1 MVQPPKF
8 ELEGIETNNVIAA
21 EQIGEWAGEYISA
34 YKRRQAGEVIQATTI
49 DERITPPAKEGE
61 KTFIQKVGEL
71 PVIKQIV
78 GAVKAVGNFFK
89 KLFSDSRLKT
99 DIVKVGQVEDINIY
113 KFKFIYDKSKTQ
125 IGVIAQ
131 ELLNTKYADCITTD
145 PTTGFYI
152 VNYNILQ
159 QKVDIVGGID
169 RIQKE
174 LTTGKGLFTKIKN
187 RIESPKPAY
196 QTEVPT
202 KQLSK
207 GGLFS
212 KLSNDTKRDV
222 GTGIFKRKRK

>member
-1 MVQPPKF
+1 MKVNLLSPDIY
-8 ELEGIETNNVIAA
+8 EIEDFVSIQEQEEVLNYCKTLDEA
-21 EQIGEWAGEYISA
+21 EWWKSYSPEY
-34 YKRRQAGEVIQATTI
+34 
-49 DERITPPAKEGE
+49 E
-61 KTFIQKVGEL
+61 KGFFFGKQKIGEL

-78 GAVKAVGNFFK
+78 GAVKAVGKFFK

-145 PTTGFYI
+145 PATGFYV

-174 LTTGKGLFTKIKN
+174 LTSLQKYL
-187 RIESPKPAY
+187 
-196 QTEVPT
+196 
-202 KQLSK
+202 
-207 GGLFS
+207 
-212 KLSNDTKRDV
+212 
-222 GTGIFKRKRK
+222 

>member
-8 ELEGIETNNVIAA
+8 ELDGIETNNTIPA
-21 EQIGEWAGEYISA
+21 EQIGEWSGEWISA

-61 KTFIQKVGEL
+61 KTLIQKIGEL

-78 GAVKAVGNFFK
+78 GAVKAVGKFFK

-131 ELLNTKYADCITTD
+131 EVNEIVPEVVTYASD
-145 PTTGFYI
+145 
-152 VNYNILQ
+152 
-159 QKVDIVGGID
+159 VDEYGVAYGNFA
-169 RIQKE
+169 
-174 LTTGKGLFTKIKN
+174 GLFIEGFKEQQNIINKQSDEINLLKQELQKIKDLILN
-187 RIESPKPAY
+187 INK
-196 QTEVPT
+196 
-202 KQLSK
+202 
-207 GGLFS
+207 
-212 KLSNDTKRDV
+212 
-222 GTGIFKRKRK
+222 